1 MISRSTYLF
10 LLSVIL
16 SKCIYSE
23 TDPNFDVCSYA
34 CTDTGGCNVQFTGP
48 PRGGPTFGSCFPA
61 SFGGSCNG
69 IPPECMDCNQVL
81 ECSAQ
86 NKDGEINVNTD
97 DSDNIGGDDVCDY
110 QCQESGG
117 CQVQFFTAFT
127 KLNTFLLVK
136 AKTANLF
143 LSLFS
148 YIHLLEFKLIK
159 L

>member
-1 MISRSTYLF
+1 MTSRSGYLF
-10 LLSVIL
+10 LSVIL
-16 SKCIYSE
+16 SKCMYSV

-69 IPPECMDCNQVL
+69 IPPECMDCNKVL
-81 ECSAQ
+81 ECSVQ
-86 NKDGEINVNTD
+86 NKEGEINVNTE

-117 CQVQFFTAFT
+117 CQVQFFIAFT
-127 KLNTFLLVK
+127 IIN
-136 AKTANLF
+136 
-143 LSLFS
+143 FS
-148 YIHLLEFKLIK
+148 MG
-159 L
+159 